1 MHATLAPAATG
12 SWRAGI
18 RARGNR
24 PASSSAVSARP
35 ARIAPTVVVRR
46 AGTPARFPGRRL
58 ARAAS
63 GSIPEPARDASEA
76 SAEEDDEPPP
86 PPPFDVPAAPPACLT
101 APEKLR
107 ARDVVAEVIR
117 VAARDFFPA
126 SMLICVAG
134 AAAQTLNLAGTF
146 VLAILNVHD
155 VEIVAALFLLC
166 VQFWKLCCENLAKI
180 AHFRNAR
187 DVDAG
192 DASRFHRLNALRAWD
207 AVREAYASWRL
218 VLFID
223 ARRLLSIA
231 WNSVI
236 TIPIPYLGVVK
247 LLDYALCVPVFL
259 FEGKTGAECLKR
271 SQELM
276 LGNRLLL
283 LRAAMGLGG
292 AMSLAVGVIV
302 GAFAAIVPTL
312 PGLLMQPAVEASAAA
327 GVEGGGVQ
335 VGDAAAGIFTGTAFD
350 RVWDVGTLTE
360 KWATVLLLT
369 FAVAGSFVFTTTL
382 RQLLYVFYRETRA
395 RWKPPPPPEPP
406 KEGGGVRGFFA
417 KMAFWKKVEEGD
429 TSEAVAARTAELARR
444 DAKRDGDGG
453 EEGVGKPAA

>member
-1 MHATLAPAATG
+1 MHATLAPMTTG

-24 PASSSAVSARP
+24 PASSSAVFARP
-35 ARIAPTVVVRR
+35 PGVAPTVVVRR

-76 SAEEDDEPPP
+76 SAERDDEPPSA
-86 PPPFDVPAAPPACLT
+86 PFDVPAAPPARLT

-117 VAARDFFPA
+117 MAARDFFPA

-134 AAAQTLNLAGTF
+134 AAAQTLNLGGTF
-146 VLAILNVHD
+146 ILAILNVHD

-192 DASRFHRLNALRAWD
+192 DASRFQRLNALRACD
-207 AVREAYASWRL
+207 AAREAYAAWRL

-236 TIPIPYLGVVK
+236 TIPVPYLGVVK

-259 FEGKTGAECLKR
+259 FEGKTGAECLRR

-276 LGNRLLL
+276 LGNRMLL
-283 LRAAMGLGG
+283 LRAVMGLGG
-292 AMSLAVGVIV
+292 AMSLAVGIV
-302 GAFAAIVPTL
+302 VGGFAAFVPTL

-369 FAVAGSFVFTTTL
+369 CAVAGSFVFTTTL

-395 RWKPPPPPEPP
+395 RWKPPPPEPP
-406 KEGGGVRGFFA
+406 AEGGGVRGFFA
-417 KMAFWKKVEEGD
+417 KMAFWKKVEDGD
-429 TSEAVAARTAELARR
+429 ASEAVAARTAELARR
-444 DAKRDGDGG
+444 DGDGG
-453 EEGVGKPAA
+453 EEGGGKPAPA